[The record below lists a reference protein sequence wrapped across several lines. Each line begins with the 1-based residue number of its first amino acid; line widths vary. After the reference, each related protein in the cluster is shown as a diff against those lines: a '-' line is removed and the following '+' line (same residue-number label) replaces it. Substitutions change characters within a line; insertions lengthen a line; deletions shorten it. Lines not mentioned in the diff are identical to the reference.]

1 MARGQEPTLTKREEC
16 GGWRAGGE
24 WEVDYQYDLS
34 IYRTKYCRRVPAGGG
49 GHGAWGEKCTC
60 THGGRRP
67 AGPSSSGRHVARW
80 REERNRGKTR
90 GTIWRE
96 VRNGGKYEMA
106 GRLVVRNGGKND
118 MAGSIRYCS
127 HCSRHFVLLP
137 QKNNMNA
144 HSYYFLSYSCRIAT
158 DGRMDGWMDGRL
170 LALEYHWFLA
180 PSSKNER
187 SVVPSVVR
195 PSVGVGRIPKI
206 PIMSLPLLFHL
217 GNSYNPVGRPR
228 GSYQN
233 SNSFPCWLFHFSFLL
248 LSLSFSILNSHI

>member
-1 MARGQEPTLTKREEC
+1 M
-16 GGWRAGGE
+16 
-24 WEVDYQYDLS
+24 D
-34 IYRTKYCRRVPAGGG
+34 
-49 GHGAWGEKCTC
+49 
-60 THGGRRP
+60 GR
-67 AGPSSSGRHVARW
+67 
-80 REERNRGKTR
+80 
-90 GTIWRE
+90 RE

-248 LSLSFSILNSHI
+248 FVSLFQYIEFPHLNTDTYVGLSSPCFLLRRLESICFLVFHPPFLVAPSRLIPPAARASFFPSRYHGWTDDTTPL